1 VTQETDRGQRPIP
14 REVLSE
20 VVKDRILTQI
30 LQGDLAPGSRIV
42 ETRVARE
49 LGTSQAPVRE
59 ALRDLATLG
68 FIDMQP
74 HRGSWVRAPSKQE
87 LIDAI
92 EVRAE
97 LEALAGRLAAVRRTE
112 RCLRDLESL
121 MVEMRDAA
129 ERDDAHDHA
138 LKNTQF
144 HETIVAA
151 ARNKTLARFWATL
164 EPFARTYV
172 TASSK
177 GIDLHWLAERHQGI
191 LDAIRDQ
198 DADRAAEQSR
208 HHAAQ
213 AADLLEKFEHPELK
227 ETAADAD

>member
-1 VTQETDRGQRPIP
+1 VTQDSDSGSERIE

-49 LGTSQAPVRE
+49 FGTSQAPVRE

-68 FIDMQP
+68 FIETQA
-74 HRGSWVRAPSKQE
+74 HRGSWVRTPTKE
-87 LIDAI
+87 EMIEAI

-112 RCLRDLESL
+112 KCLEDLERL
-121 MVEMRDAA
+121 LAEMMEAA
-129 ERDDAHDHA
+129 DRGDAHDQA

-144 HETIVAA
+144 HERILEA
-151 ARNKTLARFWATL
+151 ARNKTLKRLWSML

-172 TASSK
+172 TASAK
-177 GIDLHWLAERHQGI
+177 GIDLHWLGNRHVPI

-198 DADRAAEQSR
+198 DSDRAAATSR
-208 HHAAQ
+208 HHAAE
-213 AADLLEKFEHPELK
+213 AAELLEKFSHPEL
-227 ETAADAD
+227 EHD